1 MRAIRVKDSL
11 LQTVTFRRGS
21 YSADDIGYRSRRLA
35 GRDLI
40 CNFDVGEGGRSLGQ
54 SECGRTCFPSSLSA
68 TRRRELK
75 DTSLLP
81 NCLAAFC

>member
-1 MRAIRVKDSL
+1 MPNELVNKGHTAGWRDQGKDSL

-40 CNFDVGEGGRSLGQ
+40 
-54 SECGRTCFPSSLSA
+54 
-68 TRRRELK
+68 
-75 DTSLLP
+75 
-81 NCLAAFC
+81 